1 MKFSKISL
9 YLACPTFRD
18 EFIFQDEFSDNKS
31 IPLIIFG
38 AVTLLG
44 GILSFIL
51 PETRGVK
58 LPDTIED
65 AETFSTKALTY
76 SADDSAAKQDDS
88 NVAESTK
95 L

>member
-1 MKFSKISL
+1 M
-9 YLACPTFRD
+9 
-18 EFIFQDEFSDNKS
+18 
-31 IPLIIFG
+31 
-38 AVTLLG
+38 TLLG

-76 SADDSAAKQDDS
+76 RADDSAEKQDDS